1 MSQQTA
7 PPQASLYEQ
16 DETAWL
22 EQTARLVAERRLD
35 EIDHEHLGEY
45 LSDMA
50 RRDKREV
57 LSRLIVLLA
66 HLLKW
71 ERQPEQRSN
80 SWRGTILLQRG
91 ELKDLLESG
100 TLRRY
105 AAEVLPKSYQRA
117 VAQAAVETGLT
128 AEQFSGTCPW
138 SLDNVLSAG
147 EGA

>member
-1 MSQQTA
+1 MSEQTA
-7 PPQASLYEQ
+7 PPQPSLFEQ

-35 EIDHEHLGEY
+35 EVDHEHLSEY

-57 LSRLIVLLA
+57 LSRLVVLLA

-80 SWRGTILLQRG
+80 SWRGTILLQRR
-91 ELKDLLESG
+91 ELRHLLESG

-105 AAEVLPKSYQRA
+105 AGEVLAKAYRDA
-117 VAQAAVETGLT
+117 VEQAAVES
-128 AEQFSGTCPW
+128 EQAAGEFPPECPW
-138 SLDNVLSAG
+138 SLDEVVAQG
-147 EGA
+147 EGT